1 MDLKKLENSS
11 KEAESLLKT
20 LANSN
25 RLMILCYLIKGP
37 MTVSGLS
44 ESLALSQSAVSQH
57 LLRLKQ
63 SDIVLVES
71 KGKHA
76 WYRIDSAEVT
86 ALMAVIQLIYCRN
99 EEDLL

>member
-11 KEAESLLKT
+11 KKAESLLKT

-25 RLMILCYLIKGP
+25 RLMILCHLIKGP
-37 MTVSGLS
+37 MTVSDLT

-63 SDIVLVES
+63 SNIVSVES

-86 ALMAVIQLIYCRN
+86 ALMSVIQLIYCRN
-99 EEDLL
+99 EEDLT